1 MIPILSGFVQII
13 ANFRTVLKT
22 VRIFPDD
29 LPFSGRFLPLIQ
41 LLSRKLFRAPLKL
54 KYILYLSTRTLIMYS
69 LAMSWEVNAP
79 ILGLLWETVCALR
92 PEIFLRVES
101 CYPESFWFL
110 CHCFDGGW
118 RLWSWK
124 KQEQEV
130 GKTIWPDSDSD
141 SLHHDMTGNG
151 WSWINW
157 ELLLHPTFNLSQEPQ
172 LNVGQCLGWSC

>member
-1 MIPILSGFVQII
+1 MIYHFPGGFFPLF
-13 ANFRTVLKT
+13 NFYHES
-22 VRIFPDD
+22 F
-29 LPFSGRFLPLIQ
+29 FGAPLIRIYIVFEHKNINYVFFCNVIR
-41 LLSRKLFRAPLKL
+41 SECAHFRLVV
-54 KYILYLSTRTLIMYS
+54 R
-69 LAMSWEVNAP
+69 N
-79 ILGLLWETVCALR
+79 GLR
-92 PEIFLRVES
+92 PSSGNFLRVES

-110 CHCFDGGW
+110 CHCFNGGW

-124 KQEQEV
+124 NQEQEV

-157 ELLLHPTFNLSQEPQ
+157 ELLLYPTFNLSQEPQ